1 MQKTERYT
9 KVKMT
14 GKGLKYTD
22 NLILNE
28 ETTFNSLDIIV
39 NNTNY
44 QPDYLKKLYVVDFY
58 RILKRLN
65 DKLKNENG

>member
-1 MQKTERYT
+1 MQKTERYI

-44 QPDYLKKLYVVDFY
+44 QPEYLRKLYVVDFY

-65 DKLKNENG
+65 DKLKQENG

>member
-1 MQKTERYT
+1 MQKTERYI

-44 QPDYLKKLYVVDFY
+44 QPEYLRKLYVVDFY

-65 DKLKNENG
+65 DKLKKENG